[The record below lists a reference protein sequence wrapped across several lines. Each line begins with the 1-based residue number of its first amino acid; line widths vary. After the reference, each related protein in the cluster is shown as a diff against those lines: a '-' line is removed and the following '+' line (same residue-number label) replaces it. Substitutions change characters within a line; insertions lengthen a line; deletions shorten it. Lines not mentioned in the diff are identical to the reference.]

1 MNYEELLA
9 AKNDGRLN
17 LTQLPIGEY
26 YRKQVDGKYR
36 GLVDIRM
43 DLHQNIVFTKALQ
56 KECEENKTLAN
67 NHQLHFEPTK
77 KEHEISQLTIES
89 GSFISVE
96 QLLGESPAV
105 VAEKDFINNTLKT
118 LVETTSYLHEK
129 GIRQVCFS
137 PRTVFVRKGDHAVM
151 LLSHGSYYLGLTDQE
166 SFYGA
171 DASYVAPEVL
181 NHGTVDE
188 RCDVYSLGK
197 FMESLFEKA
206 SMPIEYKLAIKK
218 ACSESPEDRFNTPQD
233 MLTSVEKRRD
243 TLKSVVFFVV
253 ALVIALAFIG
263 IYFETFPESNPI
275 EYVKPAP
282 RQATD
287 DLLDDG
293 FSPDELGV
301 VSSDSIDYESAISD
315 SVEVAQPTPN
325 YQAKAEQIFRK
336 NFEKEAN
343 RILSKIYSKTYMSN
357 SEKQFMAENQET
369 IRELME
375 LQQKMGEEASLTA
388 ERSQL
393 IASEIIE
400 RVTNEKKKQLGGTN
414 SRGIQLPDKK

>member
-1 MNYEELLA
+1 
-9 AKNDGRLN
+9 
-17 LTQLPIGEY
+17 
-26 YRKQVDGKYR
+26 
-36 GLVDIRM
+36 
-43 DLHQNIVFTKALQ
+43 
-56 KECEENKTLAN
+56 
-67 NHQLHFEPTK
+67 
-77 KEHEISQLTIES
+77 
-89 GSFISVE
+89 
-96 QLLGESPAV
+96 
-105 VAEKDFINNTLKT
+105 
-118 LVETTSYLHEK
+118 
-129 GIRQVCFS
+129 
-137 PRTVFVRKGDHAVM
+137 
-151 LLSHGSYYLGLTDQE
+151 
-166 SFYGA
+166 
-171 DASYVAPEVL
+171 
-181 NHGTVDE
+181 
-188 RCDVYSLGK
+188 
-197 FMESLFEKA
+197 
-206 SMPIEYKLAIKK
+206 MPIEYKLAIKK

-243 TLKSVVFFVV
+243 TLQSVVFFVV

-388 ERSQL
+388 ER
-393 IASEIIE
+393 
-400 RVTNEKKKQLGGTN
+400 T
-414 SRGIQLPDKK
+414 LPETSAPKSPTSTRSTKARSFGR